1 MLKDLKKRV
10 SRHIARRRYAP
21 DIKVQRSSNLLRLGS
36 EYGGWT
42 FEPSADLHDSVIL
55 SCGFGEDASFDI
67 EFASR
72 FHAKVIVVDPTPRAI
87 RHFNAIQ
94 QRLGQPSSQAY
105 VKGGLQPVAAYDL
118 REVTGDSLILEP
130 SALWVENTT
139 VKFFAPPDPR
149 HVSHSI
155 VNFQSNY
162 DQNGSHIEVPAI
174 TPETL
179 MAKYGLGTVPLM
191 KIDIEGAEI
200 GVIQHMLAKSITV
213 RQLLVEFDEM
223 LCPSDRSRK
232 DIEETDKRLRQA
244 GYICRHFD
252 GPANF
257 LYVQH

>member
-1 MLKDLKKRV
+1 MLQDLKTRV
-10 SRHIARRRYAP
+10 ARHISRWKYAP
-21 DIKVQRSSNLLRLGS
+21 DIKVERSSDLLRLGS

-42 FEPSADLHDSVIL
+42 FEPSADLHGAVIV
-55 SCGFGEDASFDI
+55 SCGFGEDASFDT

-94 QRLGQPSSQAY
+94 QHLGQPSSQPY
-105 VKGGLQPVAAYDL
+105 VKGGLQPVASYDL
-118 REVTGDSLILEP
+118 REITSDSLILEP

-139 VKFFAPPDPR
+139 VKFFEPPDPR

-162 DQNGSHIEVPAI
+162 DPNGSHIQVPAI
-174 TPETL
+174 TLETL
-179 MAKYGLGTVPLM
+179 IAKYRLGILPLM

-200 GVIQHMLAKSITV
+200 SVIQYMLAKSLIV

-232 DIEETDKRLRQA
+232 EIEETDKKLRQA

-257 LYVQH
+257 LYVQQ

>member
-1 MLKDLKKRV
+1 MLKQLKHRV
-10 SRHIARRRYAP
+10 STHIARRKYAP
-21 DIKVQRSSNLLRLGS
+21 DIKVEPSSGLLRLGS

-42 FEPSADLHDSVIL
+42 FEPSADLHHAVIL
-55 SCGFGEDASFDI
+55 SCGFGEDASFDV

-72 FHAKVIVVDPTPRAI
+72 FDSKVIVVDPTPRAI

-94 QRLGQPSSQAY
+94 ERLGQPSSQGY
-105 VKGGLQPVAAYDL
+105 VKGGLQPVNAYDL
-118 REVTGDSLILEP
+118 RKIDKDSLVLEP

-139 VKFFAPPDPR
+139 VKFFQPPNPS

-155 VNFQSNY
+155 TNFQNNY
-162 DQNGSHIEVPAI
+162 NQQGSHIEVPAI

-179 MAKYGLGTVPLM
+179 LAKYHLKTVPLM

-200 GVIQHMLAKSITV
+200 GVIQHLLAKSIIV

-223 LCPSDRSRK
+223 LCASERSK
-232 DIEETDKRLRQA
+232 ENIEETDRKLRQA
-244 GYICRHFD
+244 GYICRQFD

-257 LYVQH
+257 LYVQQ